1 MDIVFKVSLT
11 GIKGTSKAALDL
23 CSDYGNNVHLKGRL
37 VSIEGGKSE
46 ELEIRAAVKPVRRL
60 EGRLSLTGNDNA
72 QALIRKATL
81 TLTPVLPE
89 SSSECR

>member
-1 MDIVFKVSLT
+1 MDVVLKVSLI
-11 GIKGTSKAALDL
+11 GIKGISKAALDI
-23 CSDYGNNVHLKGRL
+23 CSDYGNHVHLKGRP

-46 ELEIRAAVKPVRRL
+46 GLEIRAAIKPVRRL

-72 QALIRKATL
+72 QALIRKAIL
-81 TLTPVLPE
+81 TLTPLLPG